1 MAAGRVHRSPEAVGI
16 RLIHIGYVEDFATYA
31 AWLWRGD
38 LLPVTSNQD
47 FFGISVM
54 QALYCNCYPLLPR
67 RLAYPEL
74 IPTELHRTYLYHD
87 LEDLVDRLDWAL
99 RNIKKVRRQNL
110 REIAAQYDWGKMV
123 PQYDAQIEKMGKYR
137 TTSLPPRIAGLAG

>member
-1 MAAGRVHRSPEAVGI
+1 MIAQQKLGARVVHC
-16 RLIHIGYVEDFATYA
+16 GYVEDFATYA
-31 AWLWRGD
+31 RWLWQAD

-74 IPTELHRTYLYHD
+74 IPAKFQAGHFYD
-87 LEDLVDRLDWAL
+87 NFDDLVDRLEAAL
-99 RNIKKVRRQNL
+99 CNIENIRQQNL
-110 REIAAQYDWGKMV
+110 RSVAARYNWPDMAPEYDVRLQKAAELTG
-123 PQYDAQIEKMGKYR
+123 
-137 TTSLPPRIAGLAG
+137 